1 MDTLALGEA
10 QGVGRHVDV
19 LLYGARQRTDRRLGN
34 GFGNFQHGI
43 EIPGAGDREARLDHV
58 HAEIFEQFGDLDLFG
73 GVQLTAGDLLTIAE
87 RGVENVQS
95 LTHN

>member
-1 MDTLALGEA
+1 MSFSTARVSAQIVGSETALEN
-10 QGVGRHVDV
+10 
-19 LLYGARQRTDRRLGN
+19 L
-34 GFGNFQHGI
+34 QHGI
-43 EIPGAGDREARLDHV
+43 EISGAGDREARFDHV